1 MVESPPVFQ
10 VECSLQMPDAIRLNR
25 MHKDPVEAGPL
36 RCMFTLG
43 IRRRL

>member
-25 MHKDPVEAGPL
+25 MHKDPVDAGPL
-36 RCMFTLG
+36 RCTLAWG
-43 IRRRL
+43 IRRRP